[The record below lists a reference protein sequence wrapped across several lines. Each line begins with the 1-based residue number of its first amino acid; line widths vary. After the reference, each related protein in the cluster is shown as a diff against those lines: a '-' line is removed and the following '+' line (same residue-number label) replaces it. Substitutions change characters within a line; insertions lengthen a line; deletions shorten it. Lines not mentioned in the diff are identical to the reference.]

1 MAAEY
6 TTIAT
11 HLPGVFAADRES
23 FEQIEGFLALVD
35 DLNRAYLDRLAELPL
50 WYSPA
55 GAAWPPGLPAD
66 AGGDALLTRISEL
79 YDELADWYGFVFPGT
94 WRDAQG
100 LTRKREFLEKAARLW
115 RRRGTPRGFL
125 DWFCLWFGLSEPSQ
139 RPLLVEHF
147 KYATAGERA
156 GTPHTDTDGRRRPL
170 PWLRA
175 TLFVPVSAAFPD
187 AAARTEASL
196 VVERY
201 APAHVLTRLCWVPDG
216 FVLER
221 RQGPGADDPET
232 EEEFR
237 ERVRGLLCGLVD
249 LTEHKDGLRLGSCID
264 EGAAA
269 DRLDV
274 GRLPTDVTEA

>member
-6 TTIAT
+6 TRIAA
-11 HLPGVFAADRES
+11 HLPAVFAADRES
-23 FEQIEGFLALVD
+23 FEQVEGFLALAD
-35 DLNRAYLDRLAELPL
+35 ELNRTYLERLSELPA

-55 GAAWPPGLPAD
+55 GSAWPPGLPTD
-66 AGGDALLTRISEL
+66 AGGDALLARISAL
-79 YDELADWYGFVFPGT
+79 HDELADWYGFVFPGS
-94 WRDAQG
+94 WRIPEG
-100 LTRKREFLEKAARLW
+100 LTRKREFLLRAARLW
-115 RRRGTPRGFL
+115 RRRGTPRGFV
-125 DWFCLWFGLSEPSQ
+125 DWFCLWFGISEPSQ
-139 RPLLVEHF
+139 RPVLVEHF

-156 GTPHTDTDGRRRPL
+156 GTPQTDDDGRPRPL

-201 APAHVLTRLCWVPDG
+201 APAHLLVRLCWVPGD

-221 RQGPGADDPET
+221 RQGPDEDDPET
-232 EEEFR
+232 EEQFLA
-237 ERVRGLLCGLVD
+237 RVRVLLCELVD
-249 LTEHKDGLRLGSCID
+249 LIEHKDGLRLGNCID
-264 EGAAA
+264 EGAAT

-274 GRLPTDVTEA
+274 GRLPTDVTEG